1 MPEFDIFSPKTY
13 SRKMGFSSNGFKFV
27 FSGDEFL
34 KKLITLPPDLI
45 NKPRGT
51 DEEMFAA
58 PKEIFKLPQEK
69 LVETALRNYREK
81 LTTNFVNESYFLY
94 DKSELIKETYITKLK
109 KKILIY
115 VSVSYFNKKTE
126 NEIFPIIS
134 LENCLKFTVEKDTV
148 KNNLDFKLTNISGK
162 L

>member
-1 MPEFDIFSPKTY
+1 MPEFDIFFQKH
-13 SRKMGFSSNGFKFV
+13 SRTIGFSINGFKFV

-94 DKSELIKETYITKLK
+94 DKSDLVKEAYITVSN

-115 VSVSYFNKKTE
+115 GSISYFNKKKQQKMKYS
-126 NEIFPIIS
+126 I
-134 LENCLKFTVEKDTV
+134 
-148 KNNLDFKLTNISGK
+148 
-162 L
+162 